1 MKSTAGNAIKVLLKI
16 HTRKDT
22 RQMSIFVLN
31 DKFKLVMESVTRKG
45 RKALYEPEQF
55 HDLFYA
61 EVEK

>member
-1 MKSTAGNAIKVLLKI
+1 
-16 HTRKDT
+16 
-22 RQMSIFVLN
+22 MSIFVLN

-55 HDLFYA
+55 HGLFYA